1 MKATRQFALRA
12 VGIAV
17 ARRETVESA
26 WSVLALLDQLV
37 REDDARQLELVEDN
51 FVPAAGGQRVPL
63 IDEDPS
69 DNGEDDVNAA
79 KLLASEA
86 PAGAEGPHGAG
97 PAGASGRGIGGGR

>member
-12 VGIAV
+12 VGI
-17 ARRETVESA
+17 
-26 WSVLALLDQLV
+26 
-37 REDDARQLELVEDN
+37 EDN

-69 DNGEDDVNAA
+69 DNGEVAALRHRLACIREALAHDDVNAA